1 MKRIGFVLVVL
12 MLAVS
17 ACVPAATPTPE
28 RIVETRVIERTV
40 PVEKT
45 VEVTKVIPT
54 LTVIGPW
61 AGAEMDQFLP
71 VLKAAEKKLGV

>member
-17 ACVPAATPTPE
+17 AC
-28 RIVETRVIERTV
+28 V